1 MDTNNTHSPNTESE
15 SRPSA
20 LKTLRRFFFV
30 AWHASP
36 FGAIAQALL
45 TLVHGCIPI
54 GVLWASKELV
64 NLIAAFLDEEADLN
78 LETAAPWVAALVLL
92 AMFRN
97 IAGTCDGYLQWKMR
111 NLIGLHQQGAL
122 LEATTHID
130 FAVFDRPQTYDLIQR
145 ARQALGHRLTNLLRF
160 ITEIGQLCVTL
171 VGYGVLLWVA
181 DPLLVL
187 VVVLPALPSAW
198 IKVKT
203 AESRYSHD
211 YAATPVRRMMDYML
225 SLLLGTSSG
234 QEVRLYGL
242 FNLLFGRWR
251 TNHEKW
257 KEESLAKIWTEARG
271 SIGTTIAE
279 MIAYAV
285 AIGILAARIV
295 DGNLTIGDYVIL
307 TGTAAAFQGNL
318 EGLLRLI
325 QNILEDVPLL
335 RDLHLLLERGKTART
350 QSGTETFPQPL
361 QSGVEVRNLRFQ
373 YPGAT
378 DDVLQDINFHVRP
391 GEIVSIVGVN
401 GAGKS
406 TLIKLLLGLYK
417 PDAGTIHYDEKN
429 IAAIA
434 PDQIALN
441 CAAVFQDFA
450 RFRRPIREEL
460 VPGPPNFNI
469 DDEALRRVISAV
481 GIEERFQT
489 FPRGLDTFLDP
500 SLGEEGEGAEL
511 SGGEWQKVA
520 LARALVRNPQVLVL
534 DEPTAALDPQA
545 EVELYQRFV
554 ELAAG
559 RMTFLISHRI
569 GSARLADR
577 ILVLDSGR
585 IVEDG
590 THEALLAQD
599 GLYARFFQAQAHWY
613 QSE

>member
-1 MDTNNTHSPNTESE
+1 MNTDNTHSTNTESE
-15 SRPSA
+15 LRPSA
-20 LKTLRRFFFV
+20 IKTLRRFFFV
-30 AWHASP
+30 AWYASP
-36 FGAIAQALL
+36 FGAIAQAVL
-45 TLVHGCIPI
+45 TLTHGCIPI
-54 GVLWASKELV
+54 GILWASRELV

-78 LETAAPWVAALVLL
+78 LETAAPWVVALALL
-92 AMFRN
+92 AMLRN
-97 IAGTCDGYLQWKMR
+97 IAGTCDGYLQWKMK

-122 LEATTHID
+122 LEATTHIE
-130 FAVFDRPQTYDLIQR
+130 FAVFDQPETYNLIQR

-160 ITEIGQLCVTL
+160 LTEVGQLCVTL
-171 VGYGVLLWVA
+171 VGYGVLLWLA

-198 IKVKT
+198 LKVKT

-211 YAATPVRRMMDYML
+211 YEATPVRRMMDYMIG
-225 SLLLGTSSG
+225 LLLGTSAG

-242 FNLLFGRWR
+242 FNLLFGRWQ
-251 TNHEKW
+251 TNHQKW
-257 KEESLAKIWTEARG
+257 KEESLGKIWAEARA

-279 MIAYAV
+279 VIAYAV
-285 AIGILAARIV
+285 AISILAARIV
-295 DGNLTIGDYVIL
+295 DGDLTIGDYVIL

-318 EGLLRLI
+318 EELLSLI

-335 RDLHLLLERGKTART
+335 RDLHHLLERGKTRRA
-350 QSGTETFPQPL
+350 QSGTEIFPQPL
-361 QSGVEVRNLRFQ
+361 QDGITVRSLRFQ

-378 DDVLQDINFHVRP
+378 EDVLKDINFHVRP

-406 TLIKLLLGLYK
+406 TLIKLLLGLYQ
-417 PDAGTIHYDEKN
+417 PADGTIHYDTLN

-434 PDQIALN
+434 PEQIALN

-450 RFRRPIREEL
+450 RFRRPVREEL
-460 VPGPPNFNI
+460 VPGPPNLHI
-469 DDEALRRVISAV
+469 DDAALWRVLKAV

-489 FPRGLDTFLDP
+489 LPHGLGTFLDP
-500 SLGEEGEGAEL
+500 SLGEEGEGTEL
-511 SGGEWQKVA
+511 SGGEWQKIA
-520 LARALVRNPQVLVL
+520 LARALARNPQILVL

-577 ILVLDSGR
+577 ILVVDSGR

-590 THEALLAQD
+590 THEALLAKD

-613 QSE
+613 QS

>member
-1 MDTNNTHSPNTESE
+1 MVNENTHSANSASE
-15 SRPSA
+15 TRPSA

-30 AWHASP
+30 AWRASR

-45 TLVHGCIPI
+45 TLVHGGIPI
-54 GVLWASKELV
+54 GILWASKELV
-64 NLIAAFLDEEADLN
+64 DLIAAFVDQEADLN

-92 AMFRN
+92 AMLRN
-97 IAGTCDGYLQWKMR
+97 IAGTCDGYLRWKMN

-122 LEATTHID
+122 LEATTHLD
-130 FAVFDRPQTYDLIQR
+130 FAVFDQPQTYDLIQR

-160 ITEIGQLCVTL
+160 LTEIGQLCVTL
-171 VGYGVLLWVA
+171 VGYGVLLWLA

-198 IKVKT
+198 LKVKT
-203 AESRYSHD
+203 AERRYSHD

-225 SLLLGTSSG
+225 SLLLGTASG

-251 TNHEKW
+251 TNHQKW
-257 KEESLAKIWTEARG
+257 KEESLAKIWTEARAF
-271 SIGTTIAE
+271 IGTTIAE

-295 DGNLTIGDYVIL
+295 DGDLTIGDYVIL
-307 TGTAAAFQGNL
+307 TGAAAAFQGNM
-318 EGLLRLI
+318 EELLRLI
-325 QNILEDVPLL
+325 QNIFEDVPLL

-361 QSGVEVRNLRFQ
+361 QHGVEVHNLRFQ

-417 PDAGTIHYDEKN
+417 PDAGTIRYDAKN
-429 IAAIA
+429 IDAIA
-434 PDQIALN
+434 PEQMALN

-450 RFRRPIREEL
+450 RFRRPVREEL
-460 VPGPPNFNI
+460 VPGPPNLNI
-469 DDEALRRVISAV
+469 DDDALRRVISAV

-489 FPRGLDTFLDP
+489 LPRGLDTFLDP

-590 THEALLAQD
+590 THEALLARD

-613 QSE
+613 Q

>member
-1 MDTNNTHSPNTESE
+1 MDANNTHSANTESE

-20 LKTLRRFFFV
+20 IKTLRRFFFI
-30 AWHASP
+30 AWHASR

-54 GVLWASKELV
+54 GILWASKELV
-64 NLIAAFLDEEADLN
+64 NLIAAFLDQEADLS

-92 AMFRN
+92 AMLRN
-97 IAGTCDGYLQWKMR
+97 IAGTCDGYLRWKMK

-130 FAVFDRPQTYDLIQR
+130 FAVFDQPQTYDLIQR

-171 VGYGVLLWVA
+171 AGYGVLLWLA

-198 IKVKT
+198 LKIRA
-203 AESRYSHD
+203 AERRYSHD
-211 YAATPVRRMMDYML
+211 YEATPVRRMMDYML
-225 SLLLGTSSG
+225 SLLIGTSSG

-257 KEESLAKIWTEARG
+257 KEESLAKIWTEARA

-279 MIAYAV
+279 VIAYAV

-295 DGNLTIGDYVIL
+295 DGNLTLGDYVIL
-307 TGTAAAFQGNL
+307 TGIAAFFQGDL
-318 EGLLRLI
+318 EGLLRQI

-335 RDLHLLLERGKTART
+335 RDLHHLLERGKTART
-350 QSGTETFPQPL
+350 QSGTEPFPQPL
-361 QSGVEVRNLRFQ
+361 QHGVEVQNLRFQ

-417 PDAGTIHYDEKN
+417 PDDGTIRYDEKN

-434 PDQIALN
+434 REQIALN

-450 RFRRPIREEL
+450 RFRRPVREEL
-460 VPGPPNFNI
+460 VPGPPDLHI
-469 DDEALRRVISAV
+469 DDEALRRVINAV

-489 FPRGLDTFLDP
+489 LPHGLDTFLDP

-590 THEALLAQD
+590 THEALLARD

-613 QSE
+613 Q

>member
-1 MDTNNTHSPNTESE
+1 MNTDNTHSTNTDSE

-20 LKTLRRFFFV
+20 IKTLRRFFFI
-30 AWHASP
+30 AWHASR

-45 TLVHGCIPI
+45 TLTHGCIPI
-54 GVLWASKELV
+54 GILWASKELV
-64 NLIAAFLDEEADLN
+64 DLIAAFVDQEADLN
-78 LETAAPWVAALVLL
+78 LETAAPWVVALVLL

-97 IAGTCDGYLQWKMR
+97 IAGTCDGYLQWKMQNR
-111 NLIGLHQQGAL
+111 IGLHQQGAL

-130 FAVFDRPQTYDLIQR
+130 FAVFDQPQTYDLIQR

-160 ITEIGQLCVTL
+160 LTEVGQLCVTL
-171 VGYGVLLWVA
+171 VGYGVILWLA

-187 VVVLPALPSAW
+187 VVGLPALPSAW
-198 IKVKT
+198 LKIRA
-203 AESRYSHD
+203 AERRYSHD

-225 SLLLGTSSG
+225 SLLLGTASG

-257 KEESLAKIWTEARG
+257 KEESLAKIWTEARA

-295 DGNLTIGDYVIL
+295 AGHLTIGDYVIL
-307 TGTAAAFQGNL
+307 TGTAAFFQRDL

-373 YPGAT
+373 YPGGT
-378 DDVLQDINFHVRP
+378 DDVLEDINFHVRP

-417 PDAGTIHYDEKN
+417 PDDGTIWYDDKN

-434 PDQIALN
+434 PEQMALN

-450 RFRRPIREEL
+450 RFRRSVREEL
-460 VPGPPNFNI
+460 VPGPPDLHI
-469 DDEALRRVISAV
+469 DDETLRRVINAV
-481 GIEERFQT
+481 GLEERFQT

-520 LARALVRNPQVLVL
+520 LARALVRNPQILVL

-590 THEALLAQD
+590 THEALLARD

-613 QSE
+613 Q

>member
-1 MDTNNTHSPNTESE
+1 MNSDNTHTTTTESE
-15 SRPSA
+15 ARPSGI
-20 LKTLRRFFFV
+20 KTLRRFFFV

-45 TLVHGCIPI
+45 TLTHGCIPI
-54 GVLWASKELV
+54 GILWASRELV
-64 NLIAAFLDEEADLN
+64 NLIAAILDEEADAS
-78 LETAAPWVAALVLL
+78 LETVAPWLLALVLL
-92 AMFRN
+92 AMLRN
-97 IAGTCDGYLQWKMR
+97 IAGTCDGYLQWKME
-111 NLIGLHQQGAL
+111 NLIGLHQQRAL
-122 LEATTHID
+122 FEATTHID
-130 FAVFDRPQTYDLIQR
+130 FAVFDQPQTYDLIQR

-160 ITEIGQLCVTL
+160 LTEIGQLCVTL
-171 VGYGVLLWVA
+171 VGYGIILWVA

-198 IKVKT
+198 LKVKT
-203 AESRYSHD
+203 AERRYSHD
-211 YAATPVRRMMDYML
+211 YTATPVRRMMDYML
-225 SLLLGTSSG
+225 GLLLSPSAG

-257 KEESLAKIWTEARG
+257 KQETLGKIWVEARAF
-271 SIGTTIAE
+271 IGTTIAE
-279 MIAYAV
+279 LIAYAV

-295 DGNLTIGDYVIL
+295 DGHLTIGDYVVL
-307 TGTAAAFQGNL
+307 TWAAAAFQGNI
-318 EGLLRLI
+318 EELLRLI

-335 RDLHLLLERGKTART
+335 RDLHYLLERGKTARV
-350 QSGTETFPQPL
+350 QSGTELFPQPL
-361 QSGVEVRNLRFQ
+361 QRGVEVRNLRFG
-373 YPGAT
+373 YPGTT
-378 DDVLQDINFHVRP
+378 DAVLEDINFHVRP

-406 TLIKLLLGLYK
+406 TLIKLLLGLYQ
-417 PDAGTIHYDEKN
+417 PDDGTIHYDTVN
-429 IAAIA
+429 MAAIA
-434 PDQIALN
+434 PEQLALN

-450 RFRRPIREEL
+450 RFRRPVREEL
-460 VPGPPNFNI
+460 VPGPPTLHI
-469 DDEALRRVISAV
+469 EDDALWRVIKAV
-481 GIEERFQT
+481 GLEERFET
-489 FPRGLDTFLDP
+489 LPHGLDTFLDP

-520 LARALVRNPQVLVL
+520 LARALVRDPQILVL

-590 THEALLAQD
+590 THEALLAKD
-599 GLYARFFQAQAHWY
+599 GLYAKFFQAQAHWY
-613 QSE
+613 Q

>member
-1 MDTNNTHSPNTESE
+1 MVNENTHSANTASE
-15 SRPSA
+15 TRPSA
-20 LKTLRRFFFV
+20 IKTLRRFFFV
-30 AWHASP
+30 AWRASR

-54 GVLWASKELV
+54 GILWASKELV
-64 NLIAAFLDEEADLN
+64 DLIAAFVDQEADLN
-78 LETAAPWVAALVLL
+78 LETAAPWVVALVLL
-92 AMFRN
+92 AMLRN
-97 IAGTCDGYLQWKMR
+97 IAGTCDGYLRWKMN

-122 LEATTHID
+122 LEATTHLD
-130 FAVFDRPQTYDLIQR
+130 FAVFDQPQTYDLIQR

-160 ITEIGQLCVTL
+160 LTEIGQLCVTL
-171 VGYGVLLWVA
+171 VGYGVLLWLA

-198 IKVKT
+198 LKVKT
-203 AESRYSHD
+203 AERRYSHD

-251 TNHEKW
+251 TNHQKW
-257 KEESLAKIWTEARG
+257 KEESLAKIWTEARAF
-271 SIGTTIAE
+271 IGTTIAE

-295 DGNLTIGDYVIL
+295 DGDLTIGDYVIL
-307 TGTAAAFQGNL
+307 TGTAAAFQGNM
-318 EGLLRLI
+318 EELLRLI
-325 QNILEDVPLL
+325 QNIFEDVPLL

-361 QSGVEVRNLRFQ
+361 QHGVEVRNLRFQ

-378 DDVLQDINFHVRP
+378 DDVLQDINFHVQP

-417 PDAGTIHYDEKN
+417 PDDGTIRYDAKN
-429 IAAIA
+429 IDAIA
-434 PDQIALN
+434 PEQMALN

-450 RFRRPIREEL
+450 RFRRPVREEL

-469 DDEALRRVISAV
+469 DDDALWRVISAV

-489 FPRGLDTFLDP
+489 LPRGLDTFLDP

-590 THEALLAQD
+590 THEALLARD

-613 QSE
+613 Q

>member
-1 MDTNNTHSPNTESE
+1 MNTENTHSTNTKSD

-20 LKTLRRFFFV
+20 IKTLRRFFFV
-30 AWHASP
+30 AWHASR

-45 TLVHGCIPI
+45 TLTHGAIPI
-54 GVLWASKELV
+54 GILWASRELV
-64 NLIAAFLDEEADLN
+64 DLIAAFLDNDADLS
-78 LETAAPWVAALVLL
+78 LETAAPWVIALVLL
-92 AMFRN
+92 AMLRN

-130 FAVFDRPQTYDLIQR
+130 FAVFDQPQTYDLIQR

-160 ITEIGQLCVTL
+160 LTEIGQLCVTL
-171 VGYGVLLWVA
+171 VGYGVILWIA

-187 VVVLPALPSAW
+187 VVALPALPSAW

-203 AESRYSHD
+203 AERRYSHD

-251 TNHEKW
+251 TNHQKW
-257 KEESLAKIWTEARG
+257 KEESLAKIWTEARA

-295 DGNLTIGDYVIL
+295 EGQLTLGDYVVL
-307 TGTAAAFQGNL
+307 TGTAAFFQGDL

-350 QSGTETFPQPL
+350 ESGTETFPQPL
-361 QSGVEVRNLRFQ
+361 EHGLEVRNLRFQ
-373 YPGAT
+373 YPGST
-378 DDVLQDINFHVRP
+378 DDVLQDINFQVRP

-417 PDAGTIHYDEKN
+417 PDAGTIRYDDKN

-434 PDQIALN
+434 PEQLALN

-450 RFRRPIREEL
+450 RFRRPVREEL
-460 VPGPPNFNI
+460 VPGPPNFHI
-469 DDEALRRVISAV
+469 EDEALQRVISAV

-511 SGGEWQKVA
+511 SGGEWQKIA
-520 LARALVRNPQVLVL
+520 LARALVRDPQILVL

-590 THEALLAQD
+590 THEALLARD

-613 QSE
+613 Q

>member
-1 MDTNNTHSPNTESE
+1 MNTDNTTSE

-20 LKTLRRFFFV
+20 IKTLRRFFFV
-30 AWHASP
+30 AWHASR

-45 TLVHGCIPI
+45 TLTHGCIPI
-54 GVLWASKELV
+54 GILWASKELV
-64 NLIAAFLDEEADLN
+64 NLIDAFLDQKTDLS
-78 LETAAPWVAALVLL
+78 LETAAPWVIALVLL
-92 AMFRN
+92 AMLRN
-97 IAGTCDGYLQWKMR
+97 IAGTCDGYLQWKMK

-130 FAVFDRPQTYDLIQR
+130 FSVFDQPQTYDLIQR

-160 ITEIGQLCVTL
+160 LTEIGQLCVTL
-171 VGYGVLLWVA
+171 VGYGVLLWLA

-198 IKVKT
+198 LKVKA

-257 KEESLAKIWTEARG
+257 KEESLAKIWTEARA

-279 MIAYAV
+279 GIAYAV

-295 DGNLTIGDYVIL
+295 EGHLTLGDYVVL
-307 TGTAAAFQGNL
+307 TGIAAFFQGDL
-318 EGLLRLI
+318 EGLLRVI

-350 QSGTETFPQPL
+350 QSGTEPFPQPL
-361 QSGVEVRNLRFQ
+361 QDGVAVRNVRFQ
-373 YPGAT
+373 YPGGT
-378 DDVLQDINFHVRP
+378 DAVLQDINFHVRP

-417 PDAGTIHYDEKN
+417 PDHGTIRYDNIN

-434 PDQIALN
+434 PEQMALN

-450 RFRRPIREEL
+450 RFRRPVREEL
-460 VPGPPNFNI
+460 VPGPPNFQI
-469 DDEALRRVISAV
+469 DDAALWRVIRAV

-489 FPRGLDTFLDP
+489 VPRGLDTFLDP

-520 LARALVRNPQVLVL
+520 LARALVRNPQILVL

-577 ILVLDSGR
+577 ILVLDEGR

-590 THEALLAQD
+590 THEALLAQE

-613 QSE
+613 Q

>member
-1 MDTNNTHSPNTESE
+1 MNTENTHSANTKSD

-30 AWHASP
+30 AWHASR
-36 FGAIAQALL
+36 FGAIAQAVL
-45 TLVHGCIPI
+45 TLTHGCIPI
-54 GVLWASKELV
+54 GILWASRELV
-64 NLIAAFLDEEADLN
+64 NLIAAFLDNDADLN
-78 LETAAPWVAALVLL
+78 LETAAPWVVALVLL
-92 AMFRN
+92 AMLRN

-130 FAVFDRPQTYDLIQR
+130 FAVFDQPQTYDLIQR

-160 ITEIGQLCVTL
+160 LTEIGQLCVTL
-171 VGYGVLLWVA
+171 VGYGVILWVA

-187 VVVLPALPSAW
+187 VVALPALPSAW
-198 IKVKT
+198 LKVKT
-203 AESRYSHD
+203 AERRYSHD

-251 TNHEKW
+251 TNHQKW
-257 KEESLAKIWTEARG
+257 KEESLAKIWTEARA

-295 DGNLTIGDYVIL
+295 EGHLTLGDYVVL
-307 TGTAAAFQGNL
+307 TGTAAFFQGDL

-350 QSGTETFPQPL
+350 ESGTETFPQPL
-361 QSGVEVRNLRFQ
+361 AHGLEVRNLRFQ
-373 YPGAT
+373 YPGST
-378 DDVLQDINFHVRP
+378 DDVLQDINFQVRP
-391 GEIVSIVGVN
+391 GEIISIVGVN

-417 PDAGTIHYDEKN
+417 PDAGTIRYDDKN

-434 PDQIALN
+434 PEQLALN

-450 RFRRPIREEL
+450 RFRRPVREEL
-460 VPGPPNFNI
+460 VPGPPNFDI
-469 DDEALRRVISAV
+469 DDDALRRVISAV

-511 SGGEWQKVA
+511 SGGEWQKIA
-520 LARALVRNPQVLVL
+520 LARALVRDPQILVL

-590 THEALLAQD
+590 THEALLARD

-613 QSE
+613 Q